1 MNQHNRYSGWGVIGL
16 TGAIYLFTT
25 AAATKPYSLH
35 LLILVISLMI
45 SLVLF
50 KKKQSNA
57 IVFSFF
63 AFILLVVGITGW
75 FLSPFMYWLY
85 LLTIFLTFL
94 YSRLIATVF
103 ISLLILLFIPNV
115 GPMDFSWDIM
125 MMVSMFLIIPVSYLV
140 RKEYLRLK
148 ESEKKILIL
157 EKEHGQLK
165 DQVEELL
172 ANQITRLSARLR
184 EKIDDIRQIAYVARR
199 KIRVSADKDRERKII
214 TLSDELLKMV
224 KEFEESATGK
234 KLLKSR

>member
-1 MNQHNRYSGWGVIGL
+1 MIGL